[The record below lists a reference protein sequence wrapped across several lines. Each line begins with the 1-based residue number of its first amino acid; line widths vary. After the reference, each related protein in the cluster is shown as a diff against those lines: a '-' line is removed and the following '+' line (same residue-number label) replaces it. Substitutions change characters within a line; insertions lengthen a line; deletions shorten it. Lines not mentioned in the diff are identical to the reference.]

1 MIEEV
6 FQTIKGSINKQYFG
20 NSKFYYNKSATTG
33 LYSLMVES
41 SPSLYHLD
49 TSAHLFARVKLSGK
63 LQYISF
69 SGTFEKDFA
78 ALNIPFTKIASDDF
92 VRIDIEYFLNIALN
106 NSAVHKLLNRIYT
119 SSFSFPS
126 FGCCAKYVECSNA
139 GHCLHTDIL
148 YASAACQYKHNLDA
162 GRIFYATNK
171 I

>member
-6 FQTIKGSINKQYFG
+6 FQTI
-20 NSKFYYNKSATTG
+20 
-33 LYSLMVES
+33 
-41 SPSLYHLD
+41 
-49 TSAHLFARVKLSGK
+49 
-63 LQYISF
+63 ISF

-171 I
+171 S

>member
-1 MIEEV
+1 MKLNTLPPKLLIINDISGVGRCSMSVSLPVVSACKVQGIPVPTSV
-6 FQTIKGSINKQYFG
+6 FSNH
-20 NSKFYYNKSATTG
+20 TG
-33 LYSLMVES
+33 F
-41 SPSLYHLD
+41 PTHLKID
-49 TSAHLFARVKLSGK
+49 LTGQL
-63 LQYISF
+63 
-69 SGTFEKDFA
+69 KDYFA

-171 I
+171 S

>member
-6 FQTIKGSINKQYFG
+6 FQTTKGSINKQYFG

-41 SPSLYHLD
+41 TPSLYHLD

-78 ALNIPFTKIASDDF
+78 ALI
-92 VRIDIEYFLNIALN
+92 FLLRKSHQMILFALI
-106 NSAVHKLLNRIYT
+106 LNT
-119 SSFSFPS
+119 S
-126 FGCCAKYVECSNA
+126 
-139 GHCLHTDIL
+139 
-148 YASAACQYKHNLDA
+148 
-162 GRIFYATNK
+162 
-171 I
+171 

>member
-41 SPSLYHLD
+41 TPSLYHLD

-69 SGTFEKDFA
+69 SGTTLIISKKPGNTGISRDIRTE
-78 ALNIPFTKIASDDF
+78 FTTDLLLSD
-92 VRIDIEYFLNIALN
+92 
-106 NSAVHKLLNRIYT
+106 
-119 SSFSFPS
+119 
-126 FGCCAKYVECSNA
+126 
-139 GHCLHTDIL
+139 
-148 YASAACQYKHNLDA
+148 
-162 GRIFYATNK
+162 
-171 I
+171 

>member
-6 FQTIKGSINKQYFG
+6 FQTIKDSINKQYFG

-41 SPSLYHLD
+41 TPSLYHLD

-69 SGTFEKDFA
+69 NGTFEKDFA

-162 GRIFYATNK
+162 GRIFYATTQK
-171 I
+171 